1 MNKCMAKYKVTFD
14 RNTCIGA
21 FACVAADPEHW
32 KYADDG
38 KVDLE
43 PSEETG
49 EGTFTLI
56 VDENEVDLEAL
67 KASAEACPVYAI
79 KVEEV
84 QE

>member
-1 MNKCMAKYKVTFD
+1 MAKYKVTFD

-21 FACVAADPEHW
+21 FACVAAAPDRW

-43 PSEETG
+43 GSSDDGNGNFTVIIDESE
-49 EGTFTLI
+49 
-56 VDENEVDLEAL
+56 VEAL